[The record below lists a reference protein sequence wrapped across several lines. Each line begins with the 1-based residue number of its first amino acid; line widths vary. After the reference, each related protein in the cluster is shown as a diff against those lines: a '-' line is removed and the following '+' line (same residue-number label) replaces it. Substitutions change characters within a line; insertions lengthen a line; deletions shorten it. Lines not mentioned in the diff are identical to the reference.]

1 MENLYFKDIH
11 ILTIRSEIYLILKY
25 FMVLSISFTYN
36 VMSTTFT
43 MFIIFSVYVNT
54 YDDPLTPRKVFVAF
68 SLITLIRTNFY
79 DLSNAVLRVSAT
91 VVSVRRIR
99 VIKSYH
105 NFNIIYTFHCR
116 IFLFLMSYSLR
127 RGFLLLI
134 LYFVLKVKLY

>member
-1 MENLYFKDIH
+1 
-11 ILTIRSEIYLILKY
+11 
-25 FMVLSISFTYN
+25 MVLSISFTYN

-105 NFNIIYTFHCR
+105 NFNIIYTFRCR

>member
-11 ILTIRSEIYLILKY
+11 ILTIRNEIYLILKY
-25 FMVLSISFTYN
+25 FMVLSLSFTYN

-43 MFIIFSVYVNT
+43 MFVIFSVYVNT

-116 IFLFLMSYSLR
+116 IFSFLMSYSLR